1 MQNNEHIDIII
12 DEEFKR
18 ILPALDDT
26 TLAWL
31 EENIL
36 EYGCREPI
44 VLWNGILIDGH
55 HRYSILTK
63 HKLPVNTVSMEFN
76 SRDEVLIWII
86 STQVSRRN
94 LNPMQLSYFRG
105 LHYNADKRIVG
116 NTTGRNQHKLECG
129 QNDHI
134 PKPQPTAG
142 RLADHYNV
150 SSKTIRRDAQV
161 ASAISKIGETSPETK
176 TDILSGKTQI
186 TRKQLQ
192 ELSSGTKDDV
202 ETIVEQITTGNF
214 ESRGAQRSSAG
225 TSTDHTNSPEVQ
237 LWEKQFIKMTD
248 EFRQSMRNHAKIN
261 DTNSIKTTIR
271 QYINML
277 EELYWNM

>member
-1 MQNNEHIDIII
+1 MQNNEHIEIII

-18 ILPALDDT
+18 LLPALDET

-36 EYGCREPI
+36 EYGCREPV

-63 HKLPVNTVSMEFN
+63 HELPVNTVSMEFD

-105 LHYNADKRIVG
+105 LHYNADKRLHG
-116 NTTGRNQHKLECG
+116 TYDRSKDQSKSG
-129 QNDHI
+129 QNDHSRG
-134 PKPQPTAG
+134 PTAG

-150 SSKTIRRDAQV
+150 SAKTIRRDAQV

-202 ETIVEQITTGNF
+202 DTIVGQIITGNF
-214 ESRGAQRSSAG
+214 ESRGAQRSFAG
-225 TSTDHTNSPEVQ
+225 TTTDHKNSAEVQ
-237 LWEKQFIKMTD
+237 LWEKQFITMTD

-277 EELYWNM
+277 EELYWNI